1 MTDSIA
7 IGGYT
12 VTAFSDGRLKTTIE
26 GAGANDNAV
35 ICAFTGSENPEP
47 VIFAVNTFLIEG
59 RGVRALVDTGCG
71 NTRGSSLGKLTA
83 NLMAAGKPLDS
94 ITHVLLT
101 HFHPDHS
108 NGLIDGAGTAFFPNA
123 ELIAHETEAQFW
135 LDSEP
140 SQSPNARIER
150 NRQAAQEVCAPYR
163 KRMHRVKDG
172 EALPGILAR
181 LSPGHTPGHTCWIV
195 EGNGDSLMI
204 WGDTIHLTR
213 LQLAHPEIGFN
224 VDVDPAMGAASRM
237 RLLDQVSAD
246 QTRVAGMHLEFPG
259 YAHILKRGSN
269 YALAEA

>member
-1 MTDSIA
+1 MADSIA

-12 VTAFSDGRLKTTIE
+12 ITAFRDGRLQTTIE
-26 GAGANDNAV
+26 GAGASDTAV
-35 ICAFTGSENPEP
+35 IRAFTGSENPEP

-59 RGVRALVDTGCG
+59 RGICALVDTGCG
-71 NTRGSSLGKLTA
+71 NTRGPGLGKLTT
-83 NLMAAGKPLDS
+83 NLIAAGKPLAA

-108 NGLIDGAGTAFFPNA
+108 NGLIDGAGAAVFPNA
-123 ELIAHETEAQFW
+123 ELIAHETEARFW
-135 LDSEP
+135 LDTEP
-140 SQSPNARIER
+140 SQSSNERIQR
-150 NRQAAQEVCAPYR
+150 NRQAAQQVCAPYQ
-163 KRMHRVKDG
+163 KRMRRVQDG

-181 LSPGHTPGHTCWIV
+181 VSPGHTPGHSCWIV
-195 EGNGDSLMI
+195 EDDGDSLMI

-246 QTRVAGMHLEFPG
+246 RTRVAGMHLEFPG
-259 YAHILKRGSN
+259 FAYIVKRGGK
-269 YALAEA
+269 YELAAE